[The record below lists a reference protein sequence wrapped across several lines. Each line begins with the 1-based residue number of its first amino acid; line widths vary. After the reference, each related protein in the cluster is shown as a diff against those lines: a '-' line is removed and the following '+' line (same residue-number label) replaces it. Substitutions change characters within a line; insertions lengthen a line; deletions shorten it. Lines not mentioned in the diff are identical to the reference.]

1 MNPKPIKCP
10 CEDCL
15 CVPICK
21 HKDYSDLFYKCSLI
35 DDYTREKPFKAKMSS
50 SRLKIV
56 VDILQPSKWNI
67 YKNKVFYTYS

>member
-15 CVPICK
+15 CVPICR
-21 HKDYSDLFYKCSLI
+21 HKNYTSLFYDCSLI

-50 SRLKIV
+50 PRVKILE
-56 VDILQPSKWNI
+56 DILKPSKWSIRGNM
-67 YKNKVFYTYS
+67 VF